1 MAPLAELN
9 FFSIIDNVAL
19 HKINIPKYSL
29 PGVDDVRQRRLDVV
43 LFRERGQG
51 VTHRREDHRPHIHLQ
66 ELQSKT
72 TFENSFR
79 VRQICKME

>member
-1 MAPLAELN
+1 
-9 FFSIIDNVAL
+9 
-19 HKINIPKYSL
+19 
-29 PGVDDVRQRRLDVV
+29 V

-79 VRQICKME
+79 VRQVCKME